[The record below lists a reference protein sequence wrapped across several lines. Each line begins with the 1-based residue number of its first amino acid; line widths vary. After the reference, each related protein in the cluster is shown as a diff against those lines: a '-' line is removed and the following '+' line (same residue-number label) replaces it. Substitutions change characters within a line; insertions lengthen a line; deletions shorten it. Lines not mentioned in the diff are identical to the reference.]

1 MRLGESFWH
10 GFCKRIK
17 VSDGSDSPTPPFEW
31 IAAKIVRTFK
41 EELAV
46 ELESFILMLSV
57 LLEIAGAG
65 SIIVCTTFRRT
76 RWAGSSEIALIG
88 CVCALGSV
96 TIISAMLRLF
106 CGLISGIVVVAMGVA
121 AIYLTDHHAEENP
134 FGPMA
139 ETPLTN

>member
-1 MRLGESFWH
+1 M
-10 GFCKRIK
+10 
-17 VSDGSDSPTPPFEW
+17 
-31 IAAKIVRTFK
+31 ARTFK
-41 EELAV
+41 EEPAV

-65 SIIVCTTFRRT
+65 SILICTTCRRT

-106 CGLISGIVVVAMGVA
+106 CGLISGIVVVAMGVV
-121 AIYLTDHHAEENP
+121 AIYLTDHHPEVNP